1 MFLVADASQREEL
14 AKQFLTRLPLT
25 EDHAE
30 WRVVLNAIELLIQQ
44 GNQEVRDRNK
54 IEISEH
60 FPPRNI
66 LQSPRNRMVTIFAIR
81 FLRLWRT
88 FLASSKKFSDISKFF
103 ELKLIEH
110 FQVMAALP
118 ELSAHCLNSVNNL
131 NLDIHCDKRT
141 VLKIGEFIQKIHDS
155 NQTLFG
161 ELKQKTPEKVWTKL
175 NKAATA

>member
-54 IEISEH
+54 IEISDH

-66 LQSPRNRMVTIFAIR
+66 LQSPGNRMVKIAIR

-88 FLASSKKFSDISKFF
+88 FLAS
-103 ELKLIEH
+103 
-110 FQVMAALP
+110 
-118 ELSAHCLNSVNNL
+118 
-131 NLDIHCDKRT
+131 
-141 VLKIGEFIQKIHDS
+141 
-155 NQTLFG
+155 
-161 ELKQKTPEKVWTKL
+161 
-175 NKAATA
+175 